1 MITEWVLRKKPS
13 VLGLVSGAI
22 SGLVVITPACGYVD
36 QTGAFF
42 MGVIAGP
49 CCYFAIK
56 IKEKMGFDDALDA
69 FGVHGVGGMVG
80 GILTGFFANKNIS
93 KKEKV
98 NGLFYGR
105 PEQVYIQLY
114 GIVVIAS
121 YSFVM
126 TIILIKSLDAVL
138 KAVSGIG
145 MRVSEV

>member
-1 MITEWVLRKKPS
+1 MITEWLLRKKPS
-13 VLGLVSGAI
+13 VLGLVSGAV
-22 SGLVVITPACGYVD
+22 SGLVVITPGCGFVD

-49 CCYFAIK
+49 CCYFSIK

-69 FGVHGVGGMVG
+69 FGVHGVGGVVG

-93 KKEKV
+93 GKEEV